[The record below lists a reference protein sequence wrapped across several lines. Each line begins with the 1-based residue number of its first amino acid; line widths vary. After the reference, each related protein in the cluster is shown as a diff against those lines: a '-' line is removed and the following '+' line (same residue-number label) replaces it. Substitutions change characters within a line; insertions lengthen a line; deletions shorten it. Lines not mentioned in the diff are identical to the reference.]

1 LRPFVSKLSTG
12 ELIRVLKGE
21 KVSLGGLCDLKVD
34 TTPVFY
40 LLAEC
45 ANESI

>member
-1 LRPFVSKLSTG
+1 LRPFVAKLTTG
-12 ELIRVLKGE
+12 ELIKVLNGE